1 VSSEALRPGIAQG
14 VYPERRADREG
25 WLDRVTGTVE
35 GTVRRSRDGSRK
47 RLEAFVHTV
56 RRHGAELA
64 EQTDATMEARVDDL
78 RRALR
83 REGLT
88 EPLIARSFAMVREMA
103 HRKLGTAHYDV
114 QLMGGWV
121 MTRGML
127 AEMETGEGKT
137 LTATLPACAAA
148 LAGIPVHVIS
158 VNDYLV
164 HRDAEAMG
172 PIYRALGLTVGT
184 ILEREKDAAARRAAY
199 QCDVTYGTNKQM
211 AFDYLRDGLV
221 RRNQRGRLRPG
232 IERLRRDPHPPDRLL
247 LRGLCFAIVDE
258 ADSVLIDEARTPLI
272 LSGPGGSAEQRKIYR
287 RAVRFASALEEGA
300 DYRLL
305 GREARIELTERGQ
318 QRLGELAR
326 PFQGLWTGPR
336 RRAEWVERALAA
348 LHLFERDRHYLV
360 RDGKVEIIDQATG
373 RVAPDRS
380 WERGLHQ
387 LIEIKEGCALTPE
400 NETLARISYQ
410 QFFRRYLRLAGMT
423 GTAREVAR
431 ELWSVYR
438 LNTVAIP
445 TWKPVRR
452 RARGT
457 RVFTTQGSKWEAVVE
472 SVEGTRR
479 RGRPVLVG
487 TCSVAAS
494 DHLSQL
500 LSARGLPHQVL
511 NARQDADEARIVAEA
526 GQPGRITVAT
536 NMAGRGTDIR
546 LGERVAERGGLHVIA
561 TQRNEA
567 RRIDRQ
573 LFGRCGRQGD
583 PGSFEMLLS
592 LEDELVR
599 AYFPAWVESLMT
611 RVGPPPLPIRRWL
624 GDLLTSLPQRA
635 EERRHAR
642 TRRNLIQVEEYLED
656 LLAFSGPME

>member
-1 VSSEALRPGIAQG
+1 VLRPGIAQG
-14 VYPERRADREG
+14 VYPERQVDREG
-25 WLDRVTGTVE
+25 WLDRVAGSVE
-35 GTVRRSRDGSRK
+35 GAVRRRRDGSLK
-47 RLEAFVHTV
+47 RLEAFAHAV
-56 RRHGAELA
+56 RRQGAELA
-64 EQTDATMEARVDDL
+64 DATDATLAVQVDDL
-78 RRALR
+78 RGSLR

-88 EPLIARSFAMVREMA
+88 EPLVIRSFAVVREVA
-103 HRKLGTAHYDV
+103 HRTLGTPHYDV

-127 AEMETGEGKT
+127 AEMNTGEGKT

-164 HRDAEAMG
+164 QRDAEAMG

-184 ILEREKDAAARRAAY
+184 ILERQKDAAARRAAY
-199 QCDVTYGTNKQM
+199 QCDVTYATNKQV
-211 AFDYLRDGLV
+211 AFDYLRDGLA
-221 RRNQRGRLRPG
+221 RRNQRGRLQPG
-232 IERLRRDPHPPDRLL
+232 IERLRRDQQPQDRLL

-272 LSGPGGSAEQRKIYR
+272 LSGPGGSAEQRKLYR
-287 RAVRFASALEEGA
+287 RAVRFASELEEGT
-300 DYRLL
+300 DFRLRR
-305 GREARIELTERGQ
+305 RESRVELTERGRE
-318 QRLGELAR
+318 RLGELAR
-326 PFQGLWTGPR
+326 PYQGLWTGPR
-336 RRAEWVERALAA
+336 RRAEWIERALSA

-360 RDGKVEIIDQATG
+360 RDGKVEIIDQPTG

-423 GTAREVAR
+423 GTAREVTR
-431 ELWSVYR
+431 ELWAVYR
-438 LNTVAIP
+438 LNTVVIP
-445 TWKPVRR
+445 TRKPLRR

-457 RVFTTQGSKWEAVVE
+457 RVFTTQASKWKAVVE
-472 SVEGTRR
+472 RVEGLHRCS
-479 RGRPVLVG
+479 RPVLVG

-494 DHLSQL
+494 EHLSRL
-500 LSARGLPHQVL
+500 LAEQGLPHQVL
-511 NARQDADEARIVAEA
+511 NAHQDADEARIVAEA
-526 GQPGRITVAT
+526 GQPGRVTVAT

-546 LGERVAERGGLHVIA
+546 LGPGVAESGGLHVIA

-583 PGSFEMLLS
+583 PGSFEAILS
-592 LEDELVR
+592 LEDDPVR
-599 AYFPAWVESLMT
+599 VYFAPPVQRLLA
-611 RVGPPPLPIRRWL
+611 RFGRPPLPLKARL
-624 GDLLTSLPQRA
+624 GDFLTSLPQRA
-635 EERRHAR
+635 EEARHAR

-656 LLAFSGPME
+656 LLAFAGPME